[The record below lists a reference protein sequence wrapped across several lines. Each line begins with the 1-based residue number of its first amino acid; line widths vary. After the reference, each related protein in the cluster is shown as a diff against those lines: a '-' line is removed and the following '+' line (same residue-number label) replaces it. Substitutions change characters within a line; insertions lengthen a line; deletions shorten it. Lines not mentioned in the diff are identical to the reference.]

1 MSNTILIKRSGTANA
16 VPASGNLA
24 LGELAINY
32 QDGNLFYKD
41 AAGTVQTIA
50 SKQFV
55 SVSGNITGGNVNAA
69 GLSLSGNVLSAIN
82 STSNITTSANVSG
95 NYILGN
101 GYFLTG
107 VITSVANINLGNSN
121 VTVVSSGGNITVGVG
136 GTSNVVV
143 FATTGQYTTGEI
155 SATGNIT
162 GNYFI
167 GNGSQLTG
175 VTASGVNANNL
186 TGNTLS
192 SNVLFSSLTSV
203 GVLTGLSVSG
213 GVQVNGNIASNTVI
227 SATGTITGGNLAT
240 GGNISAGG
248 NITGGN
254 ITTAGSSG
262 NIFGANV
269 ISGTTLSAISAV
281 VTSGISA
288 TGTVNFASSGNISL
302 GNVGNVHIAGGS
314 NGYLLTTDGSGNLTW
329 TQTAST
335 TEIYNGNS
343 NVTIP
348 FANGNVYINA
358 NAAVDQQWNFDTT
371 GNLAFP
377 GGGIIYGVPTTPLG
391 TGNTIVLQP
400 AGSGVNT
407 TQQLLIYPTGNVA
420 DGDHIHL
427 TSGNLLQTELFLGSD
442 DFYVKL
448 ANTGNIVLNSSGNTG
463 QWVFDTTGNL
473 SASGNI
479 ITTANVNGANFN
491 GNVFGTTVSASGN
504 ITGGNLNAA
513 GLSLSGNVLSALNST
528 SNITT
533 SANVT
538 AANFATSG
546 ASGNITGANV
556 VEAVT
561 LSATS
566 GVLTANLS
574 LSGNVLSNLN
584 STSNITTSANIT
596 GGNILFGSG
605 VVSGTGNII
614 SGNLNA
620 AGLSL
625 SSNVLSELNSTS
637 NITTTANITGGN
649 ILGGSGIIST
659 SGNITGGNLNAAGLS
674 LSSNVLSELN
684 STSNITTTAN
694 ITGGNI
700 LGGSG
705 IISTSGNITGGNLN
719 AAGLSLSSN
728 VVSDLNSTS
737 NITTSANI
745 SGGNVLSTY
754 LSASGNVDGSNV
766 NVGTTLYTPSI
777 VGNTAI
783 TITTT
788 ANANINL
795 QPNGTGNIVL
805 SNTVIN
811 GLAEPQ
817 QNQDAATKYYV
828 DNLVTTGFAFHAPV
842 FATTNTDLATAT
854 GGSITYAQPNG
865 AANGIGATLTTTG
878 SFNLIDTANIQ
889 TVGTRVLVKNE
900 GNAVYNGVYTWSNA
914 TVIVRSTDTDQY
926 GPDSTEDLS
935 LNDYF
940 FTQSGNVNAGAAFVV
955 SAPPGTITF
964 GTSNIEFS
972 QFSSTQVYSAN
983 TNAGLNLVGTTFSAK
998 VDNDTTAFDVGGNII
1013 VKASANLVTPNIGNA
1028 TGQTLSVTGTVTAG
1042 NVDAG
1047 SGFISTGGNVT
1058 GGNILT
1064 GGLISATGNLTA
1076 GNISTAGSN
1085 GNISGA
1091 NVISGTTLS
1100 ATGNVIAGN
1109 LNAAGLS
1116 LSSNVVS
1123 NLNVTT
1129 NIAGGNISTVGLLT
1143 AKDFSIVG
1151 NVIGNLIPS
1160 ANATYNLGSS
1170 SYLWKDLYLAGN
1182 SLYLGAQTISSNA
1195 TGVSV
1200 GSADFA
1206 AGNINT
1212 TGNVSAVGNVN
1223 TGNVV
1228 NGGGNLTLTANTKI
1242 WNFSQNGNLY
1252 VPEASQIRASSSFYG
1267 VTVSDYSSLAVLSL
1281 VDDATLQGNTYVRLQ
1296 VIGGTQ
1302 FDFSNGLANLKD
1314 ANLSTTGNVIGG
1326 NILFGSG
1333 IVSGTGNVNGNNFN
1347 GNVFAT
1353 FVSATGNVIAGNVTF
1368 GSGVVTGTGNIIG
1381 GNILFGSGIVSG
1393 TGNITGGNIF
1403 QGSYQVLDT
1412 ASTVDGGLY

>member
-16 VPASGNLA
+16 VPASGNLS

-32 QDGNLFYKD
+32 TDGNLFYKD
-41 AAGTVQTIA
+41 GGGTVQTIA
-50 SKQFV
+50 SRQFV
-55 SVSGNITGGNVNAA
+55 SVFGNITGANVNTG

-82 STSNITTSANVSG
+82 STSNITTSANISG

-101 GYFLTG
+101 GAFLSGIDTTL
-107 VITSVANINLGNSN
+107 ISN
-121 VTVVSSGGNITVGVG
+121 
-136 GTSNVVV
+136 GTSNVQVV
-143 FATTGQYTTGEI
+143 AANGNVAINIDSTSNIAVFSNTGAYITGLI

-175 VTASGVNANNL
+175 VAASSVDANNL
-186 TGNTLS
+186 IGNTLS
-192 SNVLFSSLTSV
+192 SNVVNSSLTSV

-213 GVQVNGNIASNTVI
+213 GVQVNGNISSNTAI
-227 SATGTITGGNLAT
+227 SAT
-240 GGNISAGG
+240 S

-254 ITTAGSSG
+254 ILTGGLISATGNITAGNISTSGPSG
-262 NIFGANV
+262 NITGANV
-269 ISGTTLSAISAV
+269 ISGTTLSASSSMITANL
-281 VTSGISA
+281 SA
-288 TGTVNFASSGNISL
+288 TGTVDFVSSGNISL
-302 GNVGNVHIAGGS
+302 GNVGNVHIGGGS
-314 NGYLLTTDGSGNLTW
+314 NGYLLTTNGSGNLSW

-335 TEIYNGNS
+335 SLIFNGNS
-343 NVTIP
+343 NVSIP
-348 FANGNVYINA
+348 NSNGNIYINA

-377 GGGIIYGVPTTPLG
+377 GGGIIYGVPTVPLG

-448 ANTGNIVLNSSGNTG
+448 ANTGNIVLNSSGNAG

-504 ITGGNLNAA
+504 ITSGNLNAA

-533 SANVT
+533 SANVD
-538 AANFATSG
+538 AANFNGNVYGNTVST
-546 ASGNITGANV
+546 SGNITGANV
-556 VEAVT
+556 NT
-561 LSATS
+561 
-566 GVLTANLS
+566 GGLS
-574 LSGNVLSNLN
+574 LSGNVLSAIN
-584 STSNITTSANIT
+584 STSNIITTANVNAANFNGNVYGTTVSAS
-596 GGNILFGSG
+596 GNID
-605 VVSGTGNII
+605 GNNIN
-614 SGNLNA
+614 G

-625 SSNVLSELNSTS
+625 SSNVLSALNSTS
-637 NITTTANITGGN
+637 AITTTANITGGN
-649 ILGGSGIIST
+649 IITTGS
-659 SGNITGGNLNAAGLS
+659 SGNIFGANVISGTTLSATGNVVSANVNTGQLS
-674 LSSNVLSELN
+674 LSGNVISAIN
-684 STSNITTTAN
+684 STSNINTTAN
-694 ITGGNI
+694 IY
-700 LGGSG
+700 
-705 IISTSGNITGGNLN
+705 
-719 AAGLSLSSN
+719 
-728 VVSDLNSTS
+728 
-737 NITTSANI
+737 
-745 SGGNVLSTY
+745 GGNVSATYISST
-754 LSASGNVDGSNV
+754 GNVDGSNV
-766 NVGTTLYTPSI
+766 NVGTALYTASI

-783 TITTT
+783 SLLTTG
-788 ANANINL
+788 NGNINL
-795 QPNGTGNIVL
+795 TPNGTGNIVL
-805 SNTVIN
+805 ANTIIN
-811 GLAEPQ
+811 GLAEPL

-828 DNLVTTGFAFHAPV
+828 DNAVTTGFTFHQPV
-842 FATTNTDLATAT
+842 FAATNTDLATAT
-854 GGSITYAQPNG
+854 GGTITYTQPNG
-865 AANGIGATLTTTG
+865 AGNGIGAKLTTTG
-878 SFNLIDTANIQ
+878 SFTLIDTANIQ
-889 TVGTRVLVKNE
+889 TVGTRVLVKDQA
-900 GNAVYNGVYTWSNA
+900 NAVQNGIYVWANTTA
-914 TVIVRSTDTDQY
+914 IVRSQDADQY
-926 GPDSTEDLS
+926 GSDSTEAFG

-940 FTQSGNVNAGAAFVV
+940 FTQSGNVNAGTAYIV
-955 SAPPGTITF
+955 SAPAGTIIF
-964 GTSNIEFS
+964 GTSNITFAE
-972 QFSSTQVYSAN
+972 FSSTQVYSAN
-983 TNAGLNLVGTTFSAK
+983 TNAGLSLNGTVFSAK
-998 VDNDTTAFDVGGNII
+998 VDNDTTAFDNLGNII

-1028 TGQTLSVTGTVTAG
+1028 TGQTLSLTGNLWAG

-1047 SGFISTGGNVT
+1047 TGFISTSGNVT
-1058 GGNILT
+1058 GGNFLT
-1064 GGLISATGNLTA
+1064 GGLISATGNITG
-1076 GNISTAGSN
+1076 GNISTTGSG

-1109 LNAAGLS
+1109 LNASGLS

-1143 AKDFSIVG
+1143 AKDFSITG
-1151 NVIGNLIPS
+1151 NVIGNLVPS

-1206 AGNINT
+1206 AGNINA
-1212 TGNVSAVGNVN
+1212 TGNVSATGNVN

-1242 WNFSQNGNLY
+1242 WNFSNNGNLY

-1281 VDDATLQGNTYVRLQ
+1281 VDDATLQGNAYVRLQ

-1302 FDFSNGLANLKD
+1302 FDFTNGLANLKD

-1326 NILFGSG
+1326 NILFGTG
-1333 IVSGTGNVNGNNFN
+1333 IVSGTGNVTAGNVIFGAGIVSGTGNVYGNNFV
-1347 GNVFAT
+1347 GNVVAT
-1353 FVSATGNVIAGNVTF
+1353 FASV
-1368 GSGVVTGTGNIIG
+1368 TGNITG
-1381 GNILFGSGIVSG
+1381 GNVLFGGNAISG

-1403 QGSYQVLDT
+1403 QGIYQVLDT